1 MTTFSIWIVG
11 NISEIKGSDRTL
23 EEKSMDCIFKVA
35 DNTLFP
41 WEIDAI
47 LDEAIVLCPAMKRN
61 NAKMHPANAR
71 RAVPSVCSDGQ
82 NDFLVAEILNALCE
96 LL

>member
-1 MTTFSIWIVG
+1 
-11 NISEIKGSDRTL
+11 
-23 EEKSMDCIFKVA
+23 MDLIFEVA
-35 DNTLFP
+35 DSTLFP

-47 LDEAIVLCPAMKRN
+47 LDEAVVLCPAMKRK
-61 NAKMHPANAR
+61 NAKMYPANAR
-71 RAVPSVCSDGQ
+71 LAVPSVCADGQ

>member
-1 MTTFSIWIVG
+1 
-11 NISEIKGSDRTL
+11 
-23 EEKSMDCIFKVA
+23 MDLIFEVA
-35 DNTLFP
+35 DNNLFP

-61 NAKMHPANAR
+61 SAKMHPANAR
-71 RAVPSVCSDGQ
+71 IAVPSVCSDGQ
-82 NDFLVAEILNALCE
+82 NDLLVAEILNALCE

>member
-1 MTTFSIWIVG
+1 
-11 NISEIKGSDRTL
+11 
-23 EEKSMDCIFKVA
+23 MDLIFKVA

-61 NAKMHPANAR
+61 NAKMGPANAR

-82 NDFLVAEILNALCE
+82 NDFLVAEILNALCK

>member
-1 MTTFSIWIVG
+1 
-11 NISEIKGSDRTL
+11 
-23 EEKSMDCIFKVA
+23 MDLIFEVA
-35 DNTLFP
+35 DSTLFP

-47 LDEAIVLCPAMKRN
+47 LEEAVVLCPAMKRN
-61 NAKMHPANAR
+61 NAKMYPANAR
-71 RAVPSVCSDGQ
+71 LAVPSVCADGQ

>member
-1 MTTFSIWIVG
+1 
-11 NISEIKGSDRTL
+11 
-23 EEKSMDCIFKVA
+23 MDLIFEVA
-35 DNTLFP
+35 DRNLFP

-47 LDEAIVLCPAMKRN
+47 LDEAVVLCPAMKRN

-71 RAVPSVCSDGQ
+71 LAVPSVCSDEQ
-82 NDFLVAEILNALCE
+82 KAFLVAEILNALCE